1 MTQIEKLKKE
11 KQILDHRSAALNGLP
26 AAQRK
31 DVEELKE
38 TLAKQ
43 QEEHR
48 GKELRLRLT
57 VISLPLFLVEVTYIS
72 QAVHGA
78 KVKRTIGA
86 LTNHH

>member
-1 MTQIEKLKKE
+1 M
-11 KQILDHRSAALNGLP
+11 LDPRSAALNGLP

-38 TLAKQ
+38 SLAKQ

-57 VISLPLFLVEVTYIS
+57 VISLTTGMCMDLGDQVVTYPKLCDTM
-72 QAVHGA
+72 QRL
-78 KVKRTIGA
+78 KE
-86 LTNHH
+86 N

>member
-1 MTQIEKLKKE
+1 M
-11 KQILDHRSAALNGLP
+11 LDHRSAALNSLP

-38 TLAKQ
+38 TLARQ

-57 VISLPLFLVEVTYIS
+57 VISLPLIS
-72 QAVHGA
+72 
-78 KVKRTIGA
+78 
-86 LTNHH
+86 LTLHTPAHCTRCKDYQMYNEGLSQR